1 VSALWI
7 TVAIVAAAA
16 PLPTR
21 SALAAQD
28 VAARLEGRAPAPVV
42 RAVQTIAQD
51 AAARGLPVEPLIQK
65 TLEGSAKGVPA
76 ERVIAAVRLL
86 SARLDEAR
94 TALRAGGIAVPN
106 TEALEGGAYA
116 LSAGLSADQVRD
128 LGRVSRPVYDPALTL
143 HIAAT
148 LTALGVPAS
157 QGVQLLQHM
166 IQAGRTPNDLLDL
179 PGEVQASMARGAS
192 AAEAAEALDI
202 DEGGL
207 GQHGHQDEQGE
218 QRENR
223 PHRP

>member
-1 VSALWI
+1 VKARWLPFAL
-7 TVAIVAAAA
+7 AAVAA
-16 PLPTR
+16 LLLTR
-21 SALAAQD
+21 RGMAAQD
-28 VAARLEGRAPAPVV
+28 VAVRLDGHAPAAVV
-42 RAVQTIAQD
+42 RAVQAIAQD

-65 TLEGSAKGVPA
+65 TLEGSAKGVPP

-94 TALRAGGIAVPN
+94 TALRAGGIVAPN

-116 LSAGLSADQVRD
+116 LSAGLNADQVRD
-128 LGRVSRPVYDPALTL
+128 LGRISLPVYDPALTL

-166 IQAGRTPNDLLDL
+166 IQAGRTPSELLDL
-179 PGEVQASMARGAS
+179 PGEVQASMSRGAS
-192 AAEAAEALDI
+192 AAQAAEALDI
-202 DEGGL
+202 EEGGL
-207 GQHGHQDEQGE
+207 GQHGHQGEQGE

>member
-1 VSALWI
+1 VKALWL
-7 TVAIVAAAA
+7 TAAIAVAAH
-16 PLPTR
+16 LPGHG
-21 SALAAQD
+21 ALAAQD

-42 RAVQTIAQD
+42 KAVQTIAQD

-76 ERVIAAVRLL
+76 ERVVAAVRLL
-86 SARLDEAR
+86 AARLDEAR
-94 TALRAGGIAVPN
+94 TALHEAGIATPGP
-106 TEALEGGAYA
+106 EALEGGAYA

-128 LGRVSRPVYDPALTL
+128 LGRVSRPLYDPALTL

-157 QGVQLLQHM
+157 QGVQLLRHM
-166 IQAGRTPNDLLDL
+166 IQAGRTSNELLDL

-192 AAEAAEALDI
+192 AAQAAEALDI
-202 DEGGL
+202 EDGGL
-207 GQHGHQDEQGE
+207 GQHGHEGE
-218 QRENR
+218 HGEERETR

>member
-1 VSALWI
+1 MSALWV
-7 TVAIVAAAA
+7 TVAIVAVAA
-16 PLPTR
+16 LPTR

-28 VAARLEGRAPAPVV
+28 AAARLEGHAPPSVV
-42 RAVQTIAQD
+42 RAVQAIAQD

-179 PGEVQASMARGAS
+179 PGEVQAGMARGAS